1 MVDMHVHLLLG
12 DCLCSFGTIDDAFMS
27 DIFSDGVLYSGFKNK
42 KNKKSIKKQKKQKIY
57 CVGLMWSYSY
67 VMFPQDRNEIQ
78 TWTVLVPLLLVS
90 CHEPVWLE
98 DL

>member
-1 MVDMHVHLLLG
+1 M
-12 DCLCSFGTIDDAFMS
+12 
-27 DIFSDGVLYSGFKNK
+27 FSAMGSCIQVSKTKKENKKSIKNK
-42 KNKKSIKKQKKQKIY
+42 KNKKIIL
-57 CVGLMWSYSY
+57 VGLMWSYSY

-90 CHEPVWLE
+90 SHEPVWLE